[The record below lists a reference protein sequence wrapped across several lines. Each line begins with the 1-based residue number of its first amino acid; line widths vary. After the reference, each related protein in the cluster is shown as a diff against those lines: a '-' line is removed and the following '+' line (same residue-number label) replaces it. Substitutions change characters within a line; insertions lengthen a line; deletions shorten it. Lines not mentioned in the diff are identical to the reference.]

1 MWSNNTPYEMY
12 LLKSGYIGYIIL
24 FIKMQLLILR
34 HFMSAT
40 RCSQYKGSCGYYVLQ
55 MATYINFK
63 EDDYHEK
70 EQENIRAVQGYG
82 R

>member
-1 MWSNNTPYEMY
+1 
-12 LLKSGYIGYIIL
+12 
-24 FIKMQLLILR
+24 MQLLILR

-40 RCSQYKGSCGYYVLQ
+40 RCSQYKGSYGYCVLQ
-55 MATYINFK
+55 MATHINFK

-70 EQENIRAVQGYG
+70 EQENIRAVQGHG